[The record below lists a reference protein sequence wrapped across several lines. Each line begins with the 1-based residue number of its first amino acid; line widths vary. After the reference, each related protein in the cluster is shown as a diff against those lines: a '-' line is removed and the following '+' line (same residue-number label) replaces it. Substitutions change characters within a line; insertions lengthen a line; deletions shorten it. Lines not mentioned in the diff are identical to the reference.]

1 MTSPS
6 NSEALGLSLPSRR
19 NVTVTRRLS
28 VHSDEDDDAV
38 APLSR
43 NSLEGT
49 RRYYNIDGGLGGGA
63 SPARARKIS
72 STTSPRPLSNT
83 PSEASVGAALRSP
96 TRGGAVPLPTPRG
109 FLAPQKPAAARR
121 LEQRERN
128 TSVSTTGR
136 ASTDVRPSAD
146 YRPWVDTFR
155 RPSPRPSA
163 DFRPSFDASIGPPT
177 GGAATPNMSEYSHD
191 SRATG
196 VTGASFHTAASGMSG
211 ATFHTAATAGSP
223 QVPFTSSFGPPSISR
238 GPSPAPGP
246 LSAQQ
251 PQFGN
256 QLQRGSRPQTAPR
269 AEREVPTFGT
279 GAASANRPSTANV
292 ASIQS
297 GTETPRRQPT
307 FTIARD
313 TETETIPE
321 PPSASHPQPLPGTPS
336 RPSGTD
342 SGHGEG
348 VWDRQ
353 TDASSPSR
361 GHGAS
366 LHHDLSSD
374 YLVDTLGVMGE
385 KRLSQRR
392 ASPAKGSK
400 SPSLVQQAMVETNQ
414 RRYTE
419 FENKNSTFFC
429 SGRLMTG
436 GDTPLSFILSII
448 LLLGVS
454 GLWVGTTGVWLWQ
467 NAHEYGMARGAGIAI
482 TVVFVYLFGLTTSSM
497 AAASFREP
505 GILPRDLD
513 TDPPYTP
520 VDIYWEANPR
530 EILVGKD
537 GKDKVQCKYC
547 ETCKSYRPPRCSHC
561 RLCGN
566 CVEGIDH
573 HCAYLHG
580 CVGRRNY
587 FAFLVFVISTAVS
600 DIYVVVFSALH
611 FSMLCAH
618 DGISFKQALEE
629 SPGAAVSFGLG
640 ILTLAPV
647 LFLLWYHIRLLLYNL
662 TTIEQ
667 IRASASSNLFRATQ
681 RPYNPFAAP
690 TRVQNIIRAS
700 IGRPQVPS
708 WINAA
713 GFVVQDNRRV
723 NPALTTPEKYLE
735 LV

>member
-96 TRGGAVPLPTPRG
+96 TRGAAPLPTPPRIPS
-109 FLAPQKPAAARR
+109 ATEACSCSPARTARA
-121 LEQRERN
+121 QYERH
-128 TSVSTTGR
+128 
-136 ASTDVRPSAD
+136 ADCRPS
-146 YRPWVDTFR
+146 VDTFR
-155 RPSPRPSA
+155 RPSPRPSG
-163 DFRPSFDASIGPPT
+163 DFRPSLDASVEPST

-196 VTGASFHTAASGMSG
+196 VTGASFHTAVSGMSG

-223 QVPFTSSFGPPSISR
+223 QIPFTSSFGPQSVSR

-246 LSAQQ
+246 LAIQQ
-251 PQFGN
+251 PQYGN
-256 QLQRGSRPQTAPR
+256 QLQRGSRAQTAPTG
-269 AEREVPTFGT
+269 EREAPTFGSSSAT
-279 GAASANRPSTANV
+279 ANRPSTSNV
-292 ASIQS
+292 A
-297 GTETPRRQPT
+297 GG
-307 FTIARD
+307 
-313 TETETIPE
+313 
-321 PPSASHPQPLPGTPS
+321 PLPGTPS
-336 RPSGTD
+336 RRSGPD
-342 SGHGEG
+342 SAQGEG

-361 GHGAS
+361 GPGAS

-374 YLVDTLGVMGE
+374 YLVDTLGVLGE

-392 ASPAKGSK
+392 PSPAKGSK
-400 SPSLVQQAMVETNQ
+400 SPSLVQQAMLATNK

-419 FENKNSTFFC
+419 FENTNSTFFC
-429 SGRLMTG
+429 GGRLMTG
-436 GDTPLSFILSII
+436 GDTPLSFILSIL
-448 LLLGVS
+448 LLLGIS
-454 GLWVGTTGVWLWQ
+454 GLWVGTTGVWLWKH
-467 NAHEYGMARGAGIAI
+467 AHEYGMSRGAGIAI
-482 TVVFVYLFGLTTSSM
+482 NIVFVYLFGLTTSSM

-587 FAFLVFVISTAVS
+587 FAFLVFVIMTAVS

-618 DGISFKQALEE
+618 DHISFKQALEE

-667 IRASASSNLFRATQ
+667 IRASASSNLFKATQ

-690 TRVQNIIRAS
+690 SRFQNIIRAS

-708 WINAA
+708 WIDAS
-713 GFVVQDNRRV
+713 GFVVQDNRHV

>member
-96 TRGGAVPLPTPRG
+96 TRGAAPLPTPRG

-128 TSVSTTGR
+128 TSVSTSGR
-136 ASTDVRPSAD
+136 VSTDHRPSAD
-146 YRPWVDTFR
+146 CRPSVDTFR
-155 RPSPRPSA
+155 RPSPRPSG
-163 DFRPSFDASIGPPT
+163 DFRPSFDASVGPST

-196 VTGASFHTAASGMSG
+196 VTGASFHTAVSGMSG

-223 QVPFTSSFGPPSISR
+223 QIPFTSSFGMQSVSR

-246 LSAQQ
+246 LAIQQ
-251 PQFGN
+251 PQYGN
-256 QLQRGSRPQTAPR
+256 QLQRGSRAQTAPR
-269 AEREVPTFGT
+269 GEREAPTFGSSSAT
-279 GAASANRPSTANV
+279 ANRPSTSNV
-292 ASIQS
+292 AGGVS
-297 GTETPRRQPT
+297 GSETPRRQSS
-307 FTIARD
+307 FSVVRD
-313 TETETIPE
+313 TETETIPQ
-321 PPSASHPQPLPGTPS
+321 PPSATHPQPLPGTPS
-336 RPSGTD
+336 RRSGPD
-342 SGHGEG
+342 SAQGEG

-374 YLVDTLGVMGE
+374 YLVDTLGVLGE

-392 ASPAKGSK
+392 PSPAKGSK
-400 SPSLVQQAMVETNQ
+400 SPSLVQQAMLATDK

-419 FENKNSTFFC
+419 FENTNSTFFC
-429 SGRLMTG
+429 GGRLMTG
-436 GDTPLSFILSII
+436 GDTPLSFILSIL

-454 GLWVGTTGVWLWQ
+454 GLWVGTTGVWLWKH
-467 NAHEYGMARGAGIAI
+467 AHEYGMSRGAGIAI
-482 TVVFVYLFGLTTSSM
+482 NIVFVYLFGLTTSSM

-587 FAFLVFVISTAVS
+587 FAFLVFVIMTAVS

-618 DGISFKQALEE
+618 DHISLKQALEE

-667 IRASASSNLFRATQ
+667 IRASASSNLFKATQ

-690 TRVQNIIRAS
+690 SRLQNIIRAS

-708 WINAA
+708 WIDAS
-713 GFVVQDNRRV
+713 GFVVQDNRHV

>member
-19 NVTVTRRLS
+19 NVTVTRRAS
-28 VHSDEDDDAV
+28 VNSDDDDDGL

-43 NSLEGT
+43 TSLEGT
-49 RRYYNIDGGLGGGA
+49 RRYYNIDGGLGSA
-63 SPARARKIS
+63 VSPVRARKIS
-72 STTSPRPLSNT
+72 STTSPRPLSNA

-96 TRGGAVPLPTPRG
+96 TRSAAPLPTPRG

-128 TSVSTTGR
+128 TSVSTSGR
-136 ASTDVRPSAD
+136 VSTDHRPSAD
-146 YRPWVDTFR
+146 CRPSIDTLR
-155 RPSPRPSA
+155 RPSPGPSG
-163 DFRPSFDASIGPPT
+163 DFRPSFDASV
-177 GGAATPNMSEYSHD
+177 GGAATPSMSEYSHD

-196 VTGASFHTAASGMSG
+196 VTGASFQTALSGMSG
-211 ATFHTAATAGSP
+211 ASFHTAATVGTP
-223 QVPFTSSFGPPSISR
+223 QIPFTSSFGPQSGSR

-246 LSAQQ
+246 LAVQQ
-251 PQFGN
+251 PQYAN
-256 QLQRGSRPQTAPR
+256 QLPRGSRPQTAPR
-269 AEREVPTFGT
+269 AERQVPTFG
-279 GAASANRPSTANV
+279 SAVATAHRPSTSSV
-292 ASIQS
+292 AVGATGSD
-297 GTETPRRQPT
+297 TPRRQST
-307 FTIARD
+307 FSVVRD
-313 TETETIPE
+313 PESETIPQ
-321 PPSASHPQPLPGTPS
+321 PPSATHPQPLPGTPS
-336 RPSGTD
+336 RRSGPD
-342 SGHGEG
+342 SAHGEG

-361 GHGAS
+361 GHGGN

-374 YLVDTLGVMGE
+374 YLVDTLGVGE
-385 KRLSQRR
+385 KRLSHRR
-392 ASPAKGSK
+392 ASPAEGSK
-400 SPSLVQQAMVETNQ
+400 SPSLVQQAMVTTDK

-419 FENKNSTFFC
+419 FENTNSTFFC
-429 SGRLMTG
+429 SGHLMTG
-436 GDTPLSFILSII
+436 GDTPLSFILSVI
-448 LLLGVS
+448 LLLGIS
-454 GLWVGTTGVWLWQ
+454 GLWVGTTGVWLWKH
-467 NAHEYGMARGAGIAI
+467 AHEYGMASGAGIAI
-482 TVVFVYLFGLTTSSM
+482 NVVFAYLFCLTTSSM

-513 TDPPYTP
+513 VDPPYTP

-587 FAFLVFVISTAVS
+587 FAFLVFVIMTAVS
-600 DIYVVVFSALH
+600 DIYVVIFSALH
-611 FSMLCAH
+611 FSMLCSH
-618 DGISFKQALEE
+618 DHISFKQALGE

-640 ILTLAPV
+640 VLTLAPV

-667 IRASASSNLFRATQ
+667 IRASASSNLFKATQ

-690 TRVQNIIRAS
+690 SRWQNVVRAS
-700 IGRPQVPS
+700 IGRPQFPS
-708 WINAA
+708 WIDAS
-713 GFVVQDNRRV
+713 GYVVQDNRQV

>member
-1 MTSPS
+1 M
-6 NSEALGLSLPSRR
+6 
-19 NVTVTRRLS
+19 
-28 VHSDEDDDAV
+28 
-38 APLSR
+38 
-43 NSLEGT
+43 
-49 RRYYNIDGGLGGGA
+49 
-63 SPARARKIS
+63 
-72 STTSPRPLSNT
+72 
-83 PSEASVGAALRSP
+83 
-96 TRGGAVPLPTPRG
+96 
-109 FLAPQKPAAARR
+109 
-121 LEQRERN
+121 
-128 TSVSTTGR
+128 STTGR
-136 ASTDVRPSAD
+136 VSSDVRPSAD
-146 YRPWVDTFR
+146 YRPSVDTFR

-163 DFRPSFDASIGPPT
+163 DYRPSFDASALST
-177 GGAATPNMSEYSHD
+177 GGAATPNMSEFSHD

-196 VTGASFHTAASGMSG
+196 VTGASFHTAATGGTG
-211 ATFHTAATAGSP
+211 ASFHTAATAGTPYSTNNFP
-223 QVPFTSSFGPPSISR
+223 LGAIGRPPSRGPPSR

-246 LSAQQ
+246 LSSQQ
-251 PQFGN
+251 PQYGN
-256 QLQRGSRPQTAPR
+256 AIPRGT
-269 AEREVPTFGT
+269 
-279 GAASANRPSTANV
+279 RPSTAPTNEP
-292 ASIQS
+292 APFGS
-297 GTETPRRQPT
+297 GATSAKRPSTSGGEAARRQ
-307 FTIARD
+307 AALNR
-313 TETETIPE
+313 ETESIPE
-321 PPSASHPQPLPGTPS
+321 PPSASHPQPLPGTPN

-353 TDASSPSR
+353 TTASSPSR

-374 YLVDTLGVMGE
+374 YLVDTLGVLGE

-392 ASPAKGSK
+392 PSPSKTK
-400 SPSLVQQAMVETNQ
+400 SPSLVQQAMVVTHT
-414 RRYTE
+414 RRYEE

-429 SGRLMTG
+429 GGNLMTG
-436 GDTPLSFILSII
+436 GDTPLSFIVSII

-454 GLWVGTTGVWLWQ
+454 GLWIGTTGVWLWLH
-467 NAHEYGMARGAGIAI
+467 AHEYGMARGAGVAI

-530 EILVGKD
+530 EIEVGKD

-587 FAFLVFVISTAVS
+587 FTFLVFVISTAVS

-618 DGISFKQALEE
+618 DHISFKQALQE

-690 TRVQNIIRAS
+690 TRLQNIVRAS

-708 WINAA
+708 WVDAA
-713 GFVVQDNRRV
+713 GYVVEDNRRV